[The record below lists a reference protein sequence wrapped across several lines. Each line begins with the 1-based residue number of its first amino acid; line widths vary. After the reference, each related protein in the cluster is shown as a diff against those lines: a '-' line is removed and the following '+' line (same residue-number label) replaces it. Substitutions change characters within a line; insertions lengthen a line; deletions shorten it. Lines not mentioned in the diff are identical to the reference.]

1 MSGSASSEQPKFKQP
16 TQACFLAFKAAY
28 RSAWNILTCFQ
39 HDKAACSAALQTC
52 AWCRR
57 NGRFTGFPVLGVKW
71 QRMESAGLRSAYG
84 LDPPR
89 KGVLVRSIWPTSPV
103 SKEVRPDDIIMRF
116 DGVDIAC
123 DGTVPFRYASC
134 QPVCRA
140 ATVPCQGRLCDC
152 MYRNVAPASMVPV
165 PALWHKMLHLAGVR

>member
-1 MSGSASSEQPKFKQP
+1 M
-16 TQACFLAFKAAY
+16 
-28 RSAWNILTCFQ
+28 
-39 HDKAACSAALQTC
+39 
-52 AWCRR
+52 
-57 NGRFTGFPVLGVKW
+57 LGVKW

-123 DGTVPFRYASC
+123 DGTVPFRYAPC
-134 QPVCRA
+134 QLICR
-140 ATVPCQGRLCDC
+140 TPLVQRQGRLCDC
-152 MYRNVAPASMVPV
+152 MYHNVALAFMASAWYLSVAALRHPV
-165 PALWHKMLHLAGVR
+165 LPLAGTK

>member
-1 MSGSASSEQPKFKQP
+1 M
-16 TQACFLAFKAAY
+16 
-28 RSAWNILTCFQ
+28 
-39 HDKAACSAALQTC
+39 
-52 AWCRR
+52 
-57 NGRFTGFPVLGVKW
+57 LGVKW

-123 DGTVPFRYASC
+123 DGTVPFRCAPC
-134 QPVCRA
+134 QLVCRTA
-140 ATVPCQGRLCDC
+140 SVPCQGQLFC
-152 MYRNVAPASMVPV
+152 
-165 PALWHKMLHLAGVR
+165 G

>member
-1 MSGSASSEQPKFKQP
+1 M
-16 TQACFLAFKAAY
+16 
-28 RSAWNILTCFQ
+28 
-39 HDKAACSAALQTC
+39 
-52 AWCRR
+52 
-57 NGRFTGFPVLGVKW
+57 LGVKW

-123 DGTVPFRYASC
+123 DGTVPFRYTSP
-134 QPVCRA
+134 QLKCRM
-140 ATVPCQGRLCDC
+140 VQCLVRWLREC
-152 MYRNVAPASMVPV
+152 MYDSLALALQQFSLWLLYSTTCLLWQAQSRNMY
-165 PALWHKMLHLAGVR
+165 